1 MKKLLL
7 LVFIPAYCAAQNSDS
22 ATSLASPAFKI
33 NASQTFWMGKNY
45 RTEWRT
51 PIRVPVINFATEK
64 GGLTLIKRGG
74 GKQTKS
80 LRLQDANGKEYS
92 LRSVRKYVTDEA
104 LPPDLRG
111 TFAKDLVADGI
122 SASYPYAALSVPPLS
137 EAAGVPHGN
146 PKVVF
151 IPDDPKLG
159 EYRTDFANSLAF
171 FEERVPD
178 SVKKVY
184 NTEEVADKL
193 KEDND
198 NSVDQQAMLRARL
211 LDMFIMDLDRHELQ
225 WNWGAYDNEKGKTF
239 YPIPKDRDQAF
250 YISQG
255 LMPSIARR
263 PWIAPQVQGFRA
275 RAININRFNFVAR
288 NLDRFF
294 LNQMNE
300 DDWKRATDKF
310 LSQMTD
316 EVIEKALS
324 AQPIEIRS
332 VSAPKIIA
340 TLKERRKYFADE
352 MMQYYRFISEYV
364 DVTASDKKEVFYIT
378 HSDDGSVLIQV
389 FKITNEGKQS
399 HKLYERK
406 FDPEVTKEIRLYGF
420 GGDDKF
426 VVQGNGGKIKVRIIG
441 GSGNDEFQ
449 SSGASDRRDNIVY
462 DLKTE
467 DNKITGNN
475 FRNKMSKDTTVNS
488 YHRIYYKYNEVIPF
502 LSVNYNSDDGLFLGV
517 SLKIIRQGFRKTPYK
532 TMHAFSANHALA
544 TNAYNFRWTSDFVG
558 VFGRKGDLLFD
569 ADIKAPNNTIN
580 FFGYGNETI
589 FTKTSPGK
597 FKYYRARFQL
607 GDISLLFRERFS
619 PAVSLSAGPVYEF
632 YSLDSAQN
640 KGRFILNTNLNGL
653 DPATVFS
660 NQSFIGGKMVL
671 GVDTR
676 NNPAMTTKGINWQTT
691 LKVLSGINDISKN
704 VTQLNS
710 DLSFYIPLGRNSG
723 SSLALRFGGGHSFDG
738 LEFYRAQFLGGT
750 ENLRGY
756 RKYRFAGQT
765 MAFNN
770 VELRLKVADFR
781 TYLFPGSLGFL
792 FFHDVGRVWVK
803 DDSSTKWHDGYGA
816 GFWISP
822 LKRLVITASYTASKE
837 DKLPL
842 VTLGWQF

>member
-1 MKKLLL
+1 MRKILLL
-7 LVFIPAYCAAQNSDS
+7 LFIPAYCAAQNSDS

-33 NASQTFWMGKNY
+33 NASRTFWMGKNY

-51 PIRVPVINFATEK
+51 PIRVPIINFATEK
-64 GGLTLIKRGG
+64 GGLTPLKRGG
-74 GKQTKS
+74 GKQTRS
-80 LRLQDANGKEYS
+80 LRVKDANGKDYT

-111 TFAKDLVADGI
+111 TFAKDIVADGI
-122 SASYPYAALSVPPLS
+122 SASYPYAALSVPALS

-159 EYRTDFANSLAF
+159 EYRADFANSLAF

-178 SVKKVY
+178 TVKKAY
-184 NTEEVADKL
+184 DTDEVADKL
-193 KEDND
+193 KDDND
-198 NSVDQQAMLRARL
+198 NNVDQQAMLRARL

-250 YISQG
+250 YISDG
-255 LMPSIARR
+255 LMPSIARWS
-263 PWIAPQVQGFRA
+263 WIAPQLEGFKA
-275 RAININRFNFVAR
+275 RATNINRFNFAAR
-288 NLDRFF
+288 NMDRFF

-300 DDWKRATDKF
+300 DDWKKATNKF

-316 EVIEKALS
+316 DVIEKALN
-324 AQPIEIRS
+324 AQLNEIKS
-332 VSAPKIIA
+332 VSAPKIAA

-352 MMQYYRFISEYV
+352 MIQYYRFISEYV

-378 HSDDGSVLIQV
+378 HNDDGSALIQV
-389 FKITNEGKQS
+389 FKITNEGEQS
-399 HKLYERK
+399 HKMYERR

-426 VVQGNGGKIKVRIIG
+426 VVQGNGGKIKVRMIG
-441 GSGNDEFQ
+441 GSGNDAFQ
-449 SSGASDRRDNIVY
+449 SSGGSERRDNIVY
-462 DLKTE
+462 DMRKE

-475 FRNKMSKDTTVNS
+475 FRNKISKDTTVNS
-488 YHRIYYKYNEVIPF
+488 YNRLYYKYNQVIPF
-502 LSVNYNSDDGLFLGV
+502 LSVNYNGDDGLFLGA
-517 SLKIIRQGFRKTPYK
+517 SLRIIRQGFRKVPYK
-532 TMHAFSANHALA
+532 TMHVFAVNHALA
-544 TNAYNFRWTSDFVG
+544 TNAYNFRWLSDFMG

-580 FFGYGNETI
+580 FFGYGNETV
-589 FTKTSPGK
+589 FTKTNPGK
-597 FKYYRARFQL
+597 HKYYRTRFQL

-619 PAVSLSAGPVYEF
+619 PAVSLSVGPIYEF

-640 KGRFILNTNLNGL
+640 KGRFILKTNLNGL

-660 NQSFIGGKMVL
+660 RQSFIGGKMVF

-676 NNPAMTTKGINWQTT
+676 NNPALTTKGVNWQTT

-710 DLSFYIPLGRNSG
+710 DLSFYIQLGRNSG
-723 SSLALRFGGGHSFDG
+723 SSLAFRFGGGHTFDG
-738 LEFYRAQFLGGT
+738 LEFFQAQFLGGT

-770 VELRLKVADFR
+770 VELRLKVSDFR

-792 FFHDVGRVWVK
+792 FFHDVGRVWIK
-803 DDSSTKWHDGYGA
+803 NDSSTKWNNGYGV